1 MDAPLYVYPLV
12 AVAPLALH
20 GSSLLG
26 SLLLARVRTGFPPFD
41 HVYNRWPWLLSV
53 LCGVCLVAALALK
66 SLSQRLAIAFVG
78 AALLSFVLD
87 VIGMAVSFCKWIQLR
102 R

>member
-12 AVAPLALH
+12 ALAPLALH

-26 SLLLARVRTGFPPFD
+26 SFLLAPVSTGFPLFD
-41 HVYNRWPWLLSV
+41 RAYNRWPWLLSV
-53 LCGVCLVAALALK
+53 LCGVCLFAALTLQ
-66 SLSQRLAIAFVG
+66 SVSQRLVIAFVG
-78 AALLSFVLD
+78 AALLCFVLD
-87 VIGMAVSFCKWIQLR
+87 VIGMVVSFCKWIQLR